1 MKKEK
6 ILATVMSCAII
17 AVSAGCGANK
27 TASTT
32 AAETT
37 TTTAAETTTTSAE
50 TTTTTESE
58 TTDEENPMEMTAPLF
73 GRGVWEVYD
82 GDKLDSYYVFYDE
95 TSGVIIGAEYIEYVP
110 FTCEQNGTEIMF
122 HLGGADNNTPAVF
135 DLGDATG
142 TFTFGESEKAYR
154 FAALDTDVDEFL
166 KTNTAAI
173 AAAQA
178 AEEANPMEMT
188 APLFGRGVWEVYDG
202 DMLDSY
208 YVFYDE
214 TSGMTVSTDYV
225 KMVPFTCEQN
235 GTEIMFH
242 LGGPDDNTPAVFDL
256 GDATGTF
263 TFGDTEKVY
272 RFAALDTDVD
282 EFIETHGSVRAN

>member
-58 TTDEENPMEMTAPLF
+58 TTDEENPMEMTA
-73 GRGVWEVYD
+73 
-82 GDKLDSYYVFYDE
+82 S
-95 TSGVIIGAEYIEYVP
+95 
-110 FTCEQNGTEIMF
+110 
-122 HLGGADNNTPAVF
+122 
-135 DLGDATG
+135 
-142 TFTFGESEKAYR
+142 
-154 FAALDTDVDEFL
+154 
-166 KTNTAAI
+166 
-173 AAAQA
+173 
-178 AEEANPMEMT
+178 
-188 APLFGRGVWEVYDG
+188 LFGRGVWEVYDG